1 MRERWLSDS
10 EDPGVLR
17 PVYFERIDFLGADI
31 TGKQERVV
39 RSKSKPS
46 PKRSDGQASEILFVD
61 YVLNLAIAQP
71 KTDDAAMKFVCSI
84 VGVLKIDIPS
94 VV

>member
-1 MRERWLSDS
+1 MV
-10 EDPGVLR
+10 EDPGGLR

-31 TGKQERVV
+31 TGKQGRVV

-46 PKRSDGQASEILFVD
+46 RKRSGGQASDILYVD
-61 YVLNLAIAQP
+61 YVLNLSIAQP
-71 KTDDAAMKFVCSI
+71 KTDDAGMKSLCRI
-84 VGVLKIDIPS
+84 VEVQEIDIPS

>member
-1 MRERWLSDS
+1 MAPPGTAVPFYDKTGFSLTSNNLIWKRGRVAAGLRERWLSDS

-46 PKRSDGQASEILFVD
+46 PKRSGGQASDIL
-61 YVLNLAIAQP
+61 
-71 KTDDAAMKFVCSI
+71 
-84 VGVLKIDIPS
+84 
-94 VV
+94 